1 VGRIGGTKEIVVD
14 VRIIAA
20 TNKDLIEEVSRGNF
34 RKDLFY
40 RLNVLPIRLPS
51 LRERKDDIPLLIDY
65 FMERISRRINK
76 RMLEIPEDYM
86 KDLIEYNWPGNIREL
101 ENLIEL
107 MLNTGCLDN
116 RPLRNKEPIE
126 PEDIPEIDEREF
138 NLETLEREH
147 ICKTL
152 QYYNGNI
159 TNCAKAL
166 GLGRNTL
173 YRKIEKYGILNGTEM
188 DFVDKRPE
196 NITINH
202 K

>member
-1 VGRIGGTKEIVVD
+1 
-14 VRIIAA
+14 
-20 TNKDLIEEVSRGNF
+20 
-34 RKDLFY
+34 
-40 RLNVLPIRLPS
+40 
-51 LRERKDDIPLLIDY
+51 
-65 FMERISRRINK
+65 
-76 RMLEIPEDYM
+76 MLEIPEDYM
-86 KDLIEYNWPGNIREL
+86 NDLIEYNWPGNIREL

-107 MLNTGCLDN
+107 MLNTGCKDN
-116 RPLRNKEPIE
+116 RPLRNKEPFE

-138 NLETLEREH
+138 NLETVEREH
-147 ICKTL
+147 IYKTL

-159 TNCAKAL
+159 SNSAKAL

>member
-1 VGRIGGTKEIVVD
+1 
-14 VRIIAA
+14 
-20 TNKDLIEEVSRGNF
+20 
-34 RKDLFY
+34 
-40 RLNVLPIRLPS
+40 
-51 LRERKDDIPLLIDY
+51 
-65 FMERISRRINK
+65 
-76 RMLEIPEDYM
+76 M

-107 MLNTGCLDN
+107 MLNTGCRDN
-116 RPLRNKEPIE
+116 RPLQKKDSMES
-126 PEDIPEIDEREF
+126 EDMPEIDEREF
-138 NLETLEREH
+138 NLETVEREH

-159 TNCAKAL
+159 SNSAKAL

-173 YRKIEKYGILNGTEM
+173 YRKIEKYGILNGNEM